1 MKTPAK
7 LETPDLSRRTL
18 ALTTLILAGVGTLV
32 GAGLVATPAAAGSKF
47 SQAMAK
53 YQLTPMGA
61 QRCANCSQ
69 FQFPAS
75 CKVVDGKIGPDA
87 WCQLYAKK
95 S

>member
-1 MKTPAK
+1 MKTDTKPHT
-7 LETPDLSRRTL
+7 LDFSRRGLMRSVGL
-18 ALTTLILAGVGTLV
+18 AAGVGALV
-32 GAGLVATPAAAGSKF
+32 GAGFAATPAAAGSKF

-53 YQLTPMGA
+53 YQLTPKGA

-69 FQFPAS
+69 FQFPAA

-87 WCQLYAKK
+87 WCDLYAKK

>member
-1 MKTPAK
+1 MTTHAK
-7 LETPDLSRRTL
+7 RQTVDISRRTL
-18 ALTTLILAGVGTLV
+18 TLTTLLLTGVGALV

-53 YQLTPMGA
+53 YQLTPKGA

-69 FQFPAS
+69 FQFPAG

-87 WCQLYAKK
+87 WCDLYAKK
-95 S
+95 T